1 MNDPVFAWDTSEF
14 RAALAQGRPGRAF
27 TLVRK
32 AAGLTQAGFGE
43 LMHWNRTHVG
53 RIERD
58 EVATLCD
65 VYQLGR
71 AADALG
77 IPRLA
82 LLPALLQTPEVGNI
96 EITDYQGADVDRRQF
111 GQVSALILGA
121 ALTATASPANA
132 AAPATPRLVGSDHVR
147 YFAAAADRLW
157 AHDNDFGSGGMLQA
171 AVDQF
176 TTAQRLLDHAD
187 YDTTTGTELAAV
199 TADLGLVSGWLS
211 YDSGDQATAARCY
224 KDALILAERSGDD
237 SVAADIIDALRQQA
251 WTAGRMRE
259 ALQLSLRASD
269 RSRSDRSAR
278 LQAILAARE
287 GVAYAAVGDRRE
299 CERAIAAA
307 WRQVDRGLDDP
318 DDPVRLHYITA
329 DEIRTIEA
337 HARRYLGEYDTAAG
351 IYRDTIH
358 EGRHPLRDE
367 ASYRAYYAAS
377 LADLGETQAA
387 LAEGLTALALFEGP
401 VKSQRLVNE
410 MRPVH
415 HLALS
420 TSGSDAEEFRIRFH
434 TLTTIAA

>member
-1 MNDPVFAWDTSEF
+1 MNDPMFAWDTTEF

-65 VYQLGR
+65 IYQLGR
-71 AADALG
+71 AADVLG

-82 LLPALLQTPEVGNI
+82 LLPALLQTSEVGNI
-96 EITDYQGADVDRRQF
+96 EITDYEGADVDRRQF

-121 ALTATASPANA
+121 ALTTTASSANA
-132 AAPATPRLVGSDHVR
+132 AAPATPRLVGADHVR
-147 YFAAAADRLW
+147 HFAATADRLW

-187 YDTTTGTELAAV
+187 YDTATGTELSAV
-199 TADLGLVSGWLS
+199 TADLGLVSGWLA
-211 YDSGDQATAARCY
+211 YDSGDQATAALCY
-224 KDALILAERSGDD
+224 KDALILAERAGDD

-251 WTAGRMRE
+251 WTGGRMRE
-259 ALQLSLRASD
+259 ALQLSLWASD
-269 RSRSDRSAR
+269 RSRGDRSAR
-278 LQAILAARE
+278 LQAILTARE

-299 CERAIAAA
+299 CERTLAAA

-351 IYRDTIH
+351 IYHDTIH
-358 EGRHPLRDE
+358 AGRQPLRDE

-377 LADLGETQAA
+377 LADLGDTQAA

-401 VKSQRLVNE
+401 VKSPRLVNE